1 MCLKTYPCKHY
12 IRNCEDNSN
21 FVTMSGPKIY
31 HLLKKDGLSDK
42 HFDEYANYVIVE
54 QTDEELRIEHENLL
68 IKLEQQKKKNWN

>member
-1 MCLKTYPCKHY
+1 MNSSDIEKIGKYEISNMCLKTYPCKHY

-54 QTDEELRIEHENLL
+54 
-68 IKLEQQKKKNWN
+68 